1 MIDHITEES
10 EMKNAMINTY
20 NLIRRMISLCS
31 LAGVGWI
38 AYKIYVPVYALFM
51 VSGDTSGKGVLLHA
65 MASGIVL
72 SGLVG
77 ATCLLIIAKLAWVD
91 LDKDVE

>member
-1 MIDHITEES
+1 
-10 EMKNAMINTY
+10 
-20 NLIRRMISLCS
+20 
-31 LAGVGWI
+31 
-38 AYKIYVPVYALFM
+38 
-51 VSGDTSGKGVLLHA
+51 
-65 MASGIVL
+65 L